1 MPASER
7 HFTGSLLTG
16 EKFVE
21 VYTEAHLLAFQIQSN
36 GRTKAAQAAQSKDP
50 GRQEVEGF
58 IQESKLKI
66 NLFDRENKV
75 KKSPKSL
82 KRETY
87 CLSDDL
93 WRASLLRG
101 TQPASSA
108 APPAAPAQTSR
119 GRRPPH
125 ALLCRQ
131 SPVLLSLRTRPGLRR
146 RSSASYCRPEPRP
159 FEERAFTR
167 PWRSLR
173 DRNQLVLPG

>member
-1 MPASER
+1 MEAPKKEDILLLPDEKFDCDLSLSSSSANEDDEVFFGPIGHKERCIAASLELNNQIPEEPPLPASER
-7 HFTGSLLTG
+7 HFIWSPLAG

-21 VYTEAHLLAFQIQSN
+21 VYKEAHLLAFQIQSN

-50 GRQEVEGF
+50 GSQEVEGF

-66 NLFDRENKV
+66 NLFDRENEV

-93 WRASLLRG
+93 WRTSLLRG

-108 APPAAPAQTSR
+108 APPAAP
-119 GRRPPH
+119 
-125 ALLCRQ
+125 
-131 SPVLLSLRTRPGLRR
+131 
-146 RSSASYCRPEPRP
+146 
-159 FEERAFTR
+159 
-167 PWRSLR
+167 
-173 DRNQLVLPG
+173 QLP